1 MLMMTLTRLF
11 CSWREDELIDRM
23 KLDSDH
29 EKQVKASLSRFIPRN
44 DCA

>member
-29 EKQVKASLSRFIPRN
+29 DLRN
-44 DCA
+44 R